1 MKRIGFLIA
10 LLALLGIASAQTNI
24 EFWYAFSDE
33 PRSNWIQDR
42 IAEYNQTLEAAG
54 SPYRV
59 TGERKGSYTETL
71 QAAVLAARQGNPPH
85 LAQLFEVGSQLAVDS
100 GIFEPIG
107 NLGGINEESYI
118 KPVINYYTI
127 NGAVNSIPFNS
138 SSPVLYA
145 NKQLMAK
152 TGITKLPETFSEVI
166 DACETIA
173 ASGVDT
179 SCITFPLHGWLF
191 EQWMANQ
198 GALLGNH
205 DNGRS
210 GRVTE
215 TYANSSAAMAI
226 GEFLSEI
233 GTKGYYQYTGKQGD
247 WGGSDAIF
255 YNQNVVFHITS
266 TSDAA
271 IIPKNAKEEHG
282 FDVVIGKL
290 PIADGIV
297 RNGVVI
303 GGASVWVLK
312 DHPTA
317 EKEIARDFILYMT
330 NAENM
335 ISWHK
340 LTGYYP
346 VRTES
351 VSILES
357 QGWFK
362 ENPNLAVAFDQ
373 LLETVPNAAT
383 AGALMGSFLDTRS
396 IIQTAMEKII
406 TGTSARDALNE
417 AKELADAK
425 VAEYNANF
433 K

>member
-10 LLALLGIASAQTNI
+10 LLVLLGIASAQTNI

-54 SPYRV
+54 SPYRI

-85 LAQLFEVGSQLAVDS
+85 LAQLFEVGSQLAIDS

-152 TGITKLPETFSEVI
+152 TGITKLPETFSEVL

-215 TYANSSAAMAI
+215 TYVNSSAAMAI
-226 GEFLSEI
+226 GDFLSEL

-282 FDVVIGKL
+282 FDVVIGRF

-335 ISWHK
+335 VSWHK

-351 VSILES
+351 VKMLEAE
-357 QGWFK
+357 GWFEK
-362 ENPNLAVAFDQ
+362 NPNVAVAFKQ

-383 AGALMGSFLDTRS
+383 AGALMGSFLDTRA
-396 IIQTAMEKII
+396 IVQTAMEKII

-433 K
+433 Q

>member
-10 LLALLGIASAQTNI
+10 LLVLLGVASAQTNI

-54 SPYRV
+54 SSYRV
-59 TGERKGSYTETL
+59 TGERKGSYSETL
-71 QAAVLAARQGNPPH
+71 QAAVLAARQGTPPH
-85 LAQLFEVGSQLAVDS
+85 LAQLFEVGSQLAIDS

-107 NLGGINEESYI
+107 NLGGINESSYI

-145 NKQLMAK
+145 NKQLMAQ
-152 TGITKLPETFSEVI
+152 TGISKLPETFSEVI
-166 DACETIA
+166 AACETIA

-179 SCITFPLHGWLF
+179 SCLTFPLHGWLF

-198 GALLGNH
+198 GALLGNNS
-205 DNGRS
+205 NGRTA
-210 GRVTE
+210 RVTE

-226 GEFLSEI
+226 GDFLSEI

-317 EKEIARDFILYMT
+317 EKEVARDFILYMT

-346 VRTES
+346 VRSES
-351 VSILES
+351 VDILES
-357 QGWFK
+357 EGWFE
-362 ENPNLAVAFDQ
+362 ENPNLAIAFDQ
-373 LLETVPNAAT
+373 LLETYPNAAT
-383 AGALMGSFLDTRS
+383 AGALMGSFLDTRA

-417 AKELADAK
+417 AKDLADAK

-433 K
+433 Q